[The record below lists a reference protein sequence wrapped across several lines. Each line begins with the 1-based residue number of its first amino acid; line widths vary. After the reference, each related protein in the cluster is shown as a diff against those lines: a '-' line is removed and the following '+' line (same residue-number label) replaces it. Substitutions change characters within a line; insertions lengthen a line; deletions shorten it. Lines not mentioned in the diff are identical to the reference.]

1 MKDAERGVT
10 RLVVYVCAHGKQ
22 HATRSLAI
30 SCKTCKETARKSAA
44 TTRALTAEQKRDLF
58 LSRVCDGESYA
69 SIARR
74 MERSSGRIQQV
85 YAKMLRTAN
94 KTLRL
99 ENYST
104 VDFTFLY
111 NKENVSRA
119 MAEDFFNTYIA
130 Q

>member
-1 MKDAERGVT
+1 
-10 RLVVYVCAHGKQ
+10 
-22 HATRSLAI
+22 
-30 SCKTCKETARKSAA
+30 
-44 TTRALTAEQKRDLF
+44 
-58 LSRVCDGESYA
+58 
-69 SIARR
+69 
-74 MERSSGRIQQV
+74 
-85 YAKMLRTAN
+85 MLRTAN